1 MAYDG
6 SDPGQNNYVENS
18 QIFPG
23 DCYGQDQKGIKNGAI
38 FPTKSCMVMW
48 PPSMLDKQL
57 HCSSATQSFFGNLN
71 INVLT
76 SYLQIFQL
84 TPFNKS
90 VWGIYLVNFCKVTF
104 Q

>member
-57 HCSSATQSFFGNLN
+57 HSSSATQSFFGNLN
-71 INVLT
+71 INVYNNSPATYRFSSLHLLT
-76 SYLQIFQL
+76 NQSGVF
-84 TPFNKS
+84 T
-90 VWGIYLVNFCKVTF
+90 
-104 Q
+104 